1 MSVVKLGDVAR
12 ESRLKWEE
20 SKLDVPVVGLEHLI
34 PDEIRFDAFDT
45 NTDNTFSKKFV
56 KGQVLFGRRRAYQRK
71 AAVAEFDG
79 ICSGDITVI
88 EAIEGKMMSELLP
101 FIIQAP
107 AFFDYANRGS
117 AGSLSPRVKWG
128 HLASYEFELPPL
140 EEQKVLADKLWAAYR
155 LKEGY
160 KKLLAATDEMVK
172 SQFIEMFGN
181 TTQFGFKKV
190 NDLFSLSM
198 GKTPSRAKSSYWDQD
213 GYEWASI
220 SDMGIWYKY
229 VGKTAEHIS
238 KEAVFSTGIKLVPK
252 NTIIMSFKLSIGR
265 TCITTSDL
273 YTNEAIMAFHPLT
286 NAYNLDYLHFY
297 IANYNWNN
305 GVKQAVKGVT
315 LNKESIG
322 NSIFILPP
330 KDLQEDFASIVRQ
343 ADKSKFELKRC
354 IDNIDKVI
362 KSLING

>member
-1 MSVVKLGDVAR
+1 M
-12 ESRLKWEE
+12 
-20 SKLDVPVVGLEHLI
+20 
-34 PDEIRFDAFDT
+34 
-45 NTDNTFSKKFV
+45 
-56 KGQVLFGRRRAYQRK
+56 
-71 AAVAEFDG
+71 
-79 ICSGDITVI
+79 
-88 EAIEGKMMSELLP
+88 
-101 FIIQAP
+101 
-107 AFFDYANRGS
+107 
-117 AGSLSPRVKWG
+117 
-128 HLASYEFELPPL
+128 
-140 EEQKVLADKLWAAYR
+140 
-155 LKEGY
+155 
-160 KKLLAATDEMVK
+160 

-220 SDMGIWYKY
+220 SDMGIWDKY

-343 ADKSKFELKRC
+343 ADKSKSIIQQGLVYLNDTQHGELRKSP
-354 IDNIDKVI
+354 VI
-362 KSLING
+362 KK